1 MKLVFEYGKQKF
13 TAELSDNEK
22 NARLAINLAWDL
34 VNEDT
39 RLVFLPD
46 VSKIQPYKPTN
57 PKKLK
62 KALLERATE
71 VRK

>member
-1 MKLVFEYGKQKF
+1 MKLLFEYGKQKF

-22 NARLAINLAWDL
+22 NARLAINLAWGL

-39 RLVFLPD
+39 SLVFLPD

-62 KALLERATE
+62 KAILER
-71 VRK
+71 VKND